1 MSYSAPVV
9 DAVGTVDVVAEA
21 ANWKKMT
28 GYCLTDTFIDYYFST
43 ALKQWNGTNYVYP
56 ITFEDCKKVCES
68 LQDREVSPCNGFK
81 ITTVSGEY
89 DPIDIDPG
97 YCKGTYKTAS
107 VIKDGHITACTSSD
121 CGECDPTVMNSWE
134 YWYYE
139 PSGIKDFVPYFIFK
153 DSLNIHNLS
162 ISYSYL

>member
-1 MSYSAPVV
+1 
-9 DAVGTVDVVAEA
+9 
-21 ANWKKMT
+21 MT
-28 GYCLTDTFIDYYFST
+28 GYCLTDTFIDYYFYT
-43 ALKQWNGTNYVYP
+43 DLKQWNGTNYVYP

-153 DSLNIHNLS
+153 DSLKTS
-162 ISYSYL
+162 AISKKIYRSD